1 MDTPERHEQSK
12 IESFFEKI
20 EKLSVIQRILIAV
33 SIMLV
38 IIVGF
43 VWYLIWPKVGEINK
57 YQTKL
62 EKIEKQLNT
71 AKRNAAALKKFQEKM
86 REAEA
91 QFKTAM
97 RALPEKE
104 EIPSLLTN
112 ISKSGKDAGLEFLL
126 FEPKPEVR
134 KEFYAEI
141 PVAINVTGDY
151 HDVAVFLDK
160 VARLSRIVNVR
171 DISMGH
177 TKKNPGLTT
186 SCPAVT
192 YKFVEP
198 SKEDDTKGKKK
209 KKKKKKR
216 KKKKKKKKKR

>member
-1 MDTPERHEQSK
+1 MEISERAEQSK

-33 SIMLV
+33 GIMLV
-38 IIVGF
+38 IIAGF
-43 VWYLIWPKVGEINK
+43 VWYLIWPKVGKISE

-62 EKIEKQLNT
+62 DRIEKQLDT
-71 AKRNAAALKKFQEKM
+71 AKRNAAALKKFQKKM
-86 REAEA
+86 MEAEA

-141 PVAINVTGDY
+141 PVAINVTGNY

-160 VARLSRIVNVR
+160 VARLSRIVNVK
-171 DISMGH
+171 DISMGRS
-177 TKKNPGLTT
+177 KKNNEMST
-186 SCPAVT
+186 SCTAVT
-192 YKFVEP
+192 YKFIEVA
-198 SKEDDTKGKKK
+198 KETDSKKK
-209 KKKKKKR
+209 KKTRKKKKARKKR
-216 KKKKKKKKKR
+216 KK

>member
-1 MDTPERHEQSK
+1 MDTPERLEQSK

-20 EKLSVIQRILIAV
+20 EKLSVVQRILIAV
-33 SIMLV
+33 GIVV
-38 IIVGF
+38 IIIAGF
-43 VWYLIWPKVGEINK
+43 VWYLIWPKVGKISE

-160 VARLSRIVNVR
+160 VARLSRIVNVK
-171 DISMGH
+171 DISMGRD
-177 TKKNPGLTT
+177 KKSTELTT
-186 SCPAVT
+186 SCTAVT

-198 SKEDDTKGKKK
+198 SKEDDAKGKKKKK

-216 KKKKKKKKKR
+216 KKKN